1 MIKLIACDMDG
12 TLLDSRKRLPAALP
26 EVIAVLK
33 EKGVCFAVASGRQ
46 YAALRRDF
54 ERYVEDILFICENG
68 ALVMQ
73 KDERLLIDPLDPR
86 DLYDIVTA
94 TRELRGVYPVVC
106 RADVALIEKTASPE
120 FIRNTCMYYPS
131 VQVVDDLTAHCN
143 LGDVCKVAFY
153 DEYDAQTHELPE
165 LQKKL
170 APKLSVILSGEHWVD
185 VMKPGVNKGGAM
197 RGVQEKLGITPEEC
211 MAFGDY
217 LNDCELLEAVGE
229 SYAMENAHPELKKIA
244 RHIAPSNDEDG
255 VMRVVCRE
263 LGLTEGGAQ

>member
-12 TLLDSRKRLPAALP
+12 TLLDSQKRLPVDFLEVLAA
-26 EVIAVLK
+26 LK
-33 EKGVCFAVASGRQ
+33 EKGVLFAVASGRQ

-54 ERYVEDILFICENG
+54 EPYIEDVLFICENG

-73 KDERLLIDPLDPR
+73 RDERLLIDPLDPR

-106 RADVALIEKTASPE
+106 RAGVALIEKTASPE

-131 VQVVDDLTAHCN
+131 VQVVDDLTEYCN

-165 LQKKL
+165 LQKKI
-170 APKLSVILSGEHWVD
+170 APKLAVILSGEHWVD

-229 SYAMENAHPELKKIA
+229 SYAMENAHPELKKLA

-255 VMRVVCRE
+255 VMRVLRAHF
-263 LGLTEGGAQ
+263 GL